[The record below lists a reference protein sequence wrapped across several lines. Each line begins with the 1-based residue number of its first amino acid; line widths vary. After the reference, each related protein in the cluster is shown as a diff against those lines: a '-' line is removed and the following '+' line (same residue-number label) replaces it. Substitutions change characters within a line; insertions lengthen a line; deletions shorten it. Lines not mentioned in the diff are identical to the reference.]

1 MIARRE
7 PKSGRGIENVKLL
20 RFLGLDD
27 TQAGRETEPASL
39 VELARTLEGL
49 PVEQGRFVAAFS
61 YLMARVAGTDL
72 EMAEKERTAI
82 AARLETFAEL
92 DGDTASRLADAALAS
107 VALHGA
113 SDDHLVARAFRD
125 MSEHEERL
133 RLIRCLLAV
142 AAADETITT
151 REDNEIFE
159 VAAEIGVD
167 RRDVVAIRS
176 QWKDY
181 LGSMRALPRE
191 R

>member
-1 MIARRE
+1 M
-7 PKSGRGIENVKLL
+7 KLL
-20 RFLGLDD
+20 RFLGLEDS
-27 TQAGRETEPASL
+27 QAGREAEPASL
-39 VELARTLEGL
+39 VELAQTLEGL
-49 PVEQGRFVAAFS
+49 PPEQARLVAAFS

-72 EMAEKERTAI
+72 EMAETERAAI
-82 AARLETFAEL
+82 ADRLETFAEL
-92 DGDTASRLADAALAS
+92 DAEAAARLTDAALAS
-107 VALHGA
+107 ATLHGA

-125 MSEHEERL
+125 MSGHEERL

-142 AAADETITT
+142 AAADDTITT